1 MMSNQS
7 GTGEEETNQGWA
19 GKQKT
24 HQDWQ
29 RTAGTGS
36 QHIRR
41 HMAKTKQQ
49 TDKGRVKV
57 RQGTGECG

>member
-36 QHIRR
+36 QHIR
-41 HMAKTKQQ
+41 
-49 TDKGRVKV
+49 
-57 RQGTGECG
+57 QGTGECG